1 MSHDANSHRTQCD
14 QCFTHTKVAAA
25 LIGKR
30 IKCRSCGHVFI
41 VDPPPPE
48 LKKFKDSPI
57 VPQPKPLPTPAN
69 DGTAPQQTTAASVP
83 DLRITHR
90 PGQYTPERRKK
101 LPNYALAENIT
112 RHIATGASVALFF
125 SIGSSFALLQDD
137 KGTRRNNFVF
147 CISLRSSLLCGA
159 MTAILHRRGA
169 KSAEVVGANTR
180 THLSSSPY
188 STRQDWC
195 GWALTC
201 AAGKRNLE
209 WTLLPRLRPLGPLNV
224 IRRFLMLRTQLEA
237 SCHPRFSA
245 RSASSRSW

>member
-112 RHIATGASVALFF
+112 RHIATGASDALFF
-125 SIGSSFALLQDD
+125 SIGSCFALLQDD
-137 KGTRRNNFVF
+137 KYVRSYRDENGRRVKVYEADGKPNATF
-147 CISLRSSLLCGA
+147 GD
-159 MTAILHRRGA
+159 AILGA
-169 KSAEVVGANTR
+169 LGLGA
-180 THLSSSPY
+180 
-188 STRQDWC
+188 C
-195 GWALTC
+195 GF
-201 AAGKRNLE
+201 
-209 WTLLPRLRPLGPLNV
+209 LLGCLFGG
-224 IRRFLMLRTQLEA
+224 
-237 SCHPRFSA
+237 SK
-245 RSASSRSW
+245 SSRR

>member
-169 KSAEVVGANTR
+169 KSAEVVGAKTR
-180 THLSSSPY
+180 THLSSSPKY
-188 STRQDWC
+188 VRSYRDENGRRVKVYEADGKPNATFGDAILGALGLGAC
-195 GWALTC
+195 GF
-201 AAGKRNLE
+201 
-209 WTLLPRLRPLGPLNV
+209 LLGCLFGG
-224 IRRFLMLRTQLEA
+224 
-237 SCHPRFSA
+237 SK
-245 RSASSRSW
+245 SSRR